1 MSWYHKKGRSMPQEN
16 PECQWLLLA
25 TRGLNPDKKSGN
37 LIQTQI
43 PSNQCPPRRK
53 KRDGFG
59 HGEGGNRFF
68 LPLPLQGREVPCN
81 SPIETH
87 LVYMPEKLPLTYTFC
102 IDKELHWTSFDV
114 VKKIRVAM
122 REKKVGHAGTLDPLA
137 TGLVLVCT
145 GKATKTID
153 SLMGQDKEY
162 TGTIRLGATTPSY
175 DLETEPDALF
185 PTDHITE
192 DQIRAVAASMTG
204 PQLQVPPMFSALKV
218 DGKKLYELA
227 RKGKETHREPRSVVI
242 SEFEITGIRLP
253 DVDFRV
259 WVSKGTYIRS
269 LAFDFGQACG
279 SGAHLVALRR
289 TRIGNL
295 SVNDARTIPQWLEWW
310 QSEAARLLSAAEAED
325 TSGQS

>member
-1 MSWYHKKGRSMPQEN
+1 
-16 PECQWLLLA
+16 
-25 TRGLNPDKKSGN
+25 
-37 LIQTQI
+37 
-43 PSNQCPPRRK
+43 
-53 KRDGFG
+53 
-59 HGEGGNRFF
+59 
-68 LPLPLQGREVPCN
+68 
-81 SPIETH
+81 
-87 LVYMPEKLPLTYTFC
+87 
-102 IDKELHWTSFDV
+102 
-114 VKKIRVAM
+114 M